1 MPDRDPPGGDGP
13 MFTRESLLGGLPA
26 RRASTILFAIESR
39 TASLVRS
46 NRVNRASYVGERT
59 VAEREQAFLSAMAGG
74 RQAIDVRID
83 EIEGYAAQW
92 ADLAPE
98 GADVRAAIARLL
110 GSKYRFTWD
119 LVPGI
124 RAALGLD
131 DSAVAEAFVRLHS
144 RPLSSIYAERLTPAE
159 RQRWFRA
166 RIARRF
172 ERLPPFW
179 IAYFLALTE
188 TIGEGILIVPVALA
202 AIGPIPAVILLIAL
216 GLANLIALGGLA
228 EAVTR
233 NGSMRYGTAYFGR
246 LVGELL
252 GPAAATAQ
260 SIALGVFNVIVL
272 FAYFLGFS
280 SVFSGA
286 TGIPEGVWV
295 LVLFAV
301 NVYYMRKE
309 SLDDTIA
316 SAVVIGVINLS
327 LVGLIT
333 LVAATHIDPA
343 NLTYTDVPIL
353 NDRAPDAATVGLVFG
368 VILVAFFGHTSVAN
382 ASKLVLTRDPSG
394 RSLLWGNLAALGTVI
409 SVYCLAVVAILG
421 ALGPDPLVATRG
433 TAITPLADAVGP
445 IVSVLGS
452 IYVVLAIGLGS
463 IYVTLGVYNQVI
475 ELVRSPSVDPASVIG
490 RIGAERRTRLIAGLA
505 PALVVVIVLEIL
517 LAIDADW
524 FAGPVGYV
532 GVLAVPLVG
541 GVFPVLLVAAARR
554 KGEYVPGRVVR
565 LLGHPATVAV
575 VGGIFL
581 AGVFLHGLV
590 IWQEPAA
597 RVAALAVGVLTVA
610 LVLRLIA
617 TGRFRRRSIIEL
629 RLDEPGRGVMNVT
642 TEGRA
647 VVTGQPLVLAG
658 HGRPI
663 QPVSVD
669 LAAGPA
675 RELRIWSHQVSAD
688 GWSTSIPAR
697 ATVDGGFEGED
708 SATRIP
714 DKMSSDPMVF
724 PLDGRPVR
732 VSVQLFPPELPG

>member
-1 MPDRDPPGGDGP
+1 
-13 MFTRESLLGGLPA
+13 MFTRDSLLGGLPA
-26 RRASTILFAIESR
+26 RRASTILFTIESR
-39 TASLVRS
+39 TAALVRS
-46 NRVNRASYVGERT
+46 NRVNRASYIGERT
-59 VAEREQAFLSAMAGG
+59 AAEREQAFLSAMAGG
-74 RQAIDVRID
+74 REAIDVRIE
-83 EIEGYAAQW
+83 EIEGYADQW
-92 ADLAPE
+92 ADLVAE

-110 GSKYRFTWD
+110 GSKYRFTRD
-119 LVPGI
+119 LVPRI

-131 DSAVAEAFVRLHS
+131 DPAVAEAFTRLHS
-144 RPLSSIYAERLTPAE
+144 KPLSSIYADRLTPAE

-202 AIGPIPAVILLIAL
+202 AIGPIPGVILLIAL
-216 GLANLIALGGLA
+216 GIANLVTLGGLA

-260 SIALGVFNVIVL
+260 SIALGIFNVVVL

-295 LVLFAV
+295 VVLFAV
-301 NVYYMRKE
+301 NVYYLRKE

-316 SAVVIGVINLS
+316 SAVVIGVINLG

-333 LVAATHIDPA
+333 LVAATHMDPA

-353 NDRAPDAATVGLVFG
+353 NGRAPDAATVGLVFG

-409 SVYCLAVVAILG
+409 AAYCLAVVAFLG
-421 ALGPDPLVATRG
+421 ALGPGPLVATRG

-445 IVSVLGS
+445 LVSVLGS

-475 ELVRSPSVDPASVIG
+475 ELVRSPNIDPGSIIG
-490 RIGAERRTRLIAGLA
+490 RLGAERRTRLIVGLA
-505 PALVVVIVLEIL
+505 PALAVVIVLEVL
-517 LAIDADW
+517 LALDADW

-541 GVFPVLLVAAARR
+541 GVFPMLLVAAARR
-554 KGEYVPGRVVR
+554 KGEYVPGRVIR
-565 LLGHPATVAV
+565 LVGHPATVVV
-575 VGGIFL
+575 VGGVFL
-581 AGVFLHGLV
+581 TGVFVHGLV
-590 IWQEPAA
+590 IWQEPIA
-597 RVAALAVGVLTVA
+597 RVAALAVGVLTVV
-610 LVLRLIA
+610 LVVRLVA
-617 TGRFRRRSIIEL
+617 TGRFRPRSIIEL
-629 RLDEPGRGVMNVT
+629 RLDEPRRGTMSIT
-642 TEGRA
+642 SDGRA
-647 VVTGQPLVLAG
+647 MLTGQPLIVVG
-658 HGRPI
+658 QGRQM

-669 LAAGPA
+669 LAAGPV

-688 GWSTSIPAR
+688 GWSSPIPAR
-697 ATVDGGFEGED
+697 ATIEGGLDGTAAASQVADTGSQGP
-708 SATRIP
+708 A
-714 DKMSSDPMVF
+714 VF
-724 PLDGRPVR
+724 PLDGRAVR
-732 VSVQLFPPELPG
+732 VTVELYPPETTV

>member
-1 MPDRDPPGGDGP
+1 
-13 MFTRESLLGGLPA
+13 MFTRDSLLGGLPA
-26 RRASTILFAIESR
+26 RRASTVLFTIESR
-39 TASLVRS
+39 TAALVRS
-46 NRVNRASYVGERT
+46 NRVNRASYIGERT
-59 VAEREQAFLSAMAGG
+59 AAEREQAFLSAMAGG
-74 RQAIDVRID
+74 REAIDVRIQ
-83 EIEGYAAQW
+83 EIEGYADQW
-92 ADLAPE
+92 ADLVAE

-110 GSKYRFTWD
+110 GSKYRFTHD

-131 DSAVAEAFVRLHS
+131 DPAVAEAFSRLHTK
-144 RPLSSIYAERLTPAE
+144 PLSSIYAERLTAAE

-202 AIGPIPAVILLIAL
+202 AIGPIPAVILLVAL
-216 GLANLIALGGLA
+216 GMANLITLGGLA

-252 GPAAATAQ
+252 GPAAAMAQ
-260 SIALGVFNVIVL
+260 SIALGIFNVVVL

-280 SVFSGA
+280 SVFAGA

-295 LVLFAV
+295 LLLFAV

-316 SAVVIGVINLS
+316 SAVVIGVTNLG

-333 LVAATHIDPA
+333 VVAATHIVPA
-343 NLTYTDVPIL
+343 NLAYTDVPIL
-353 NDRAPDAATVGLVFG
+353 NGRAPDAATVGLVFG

-409 SVYCLAVVAILG
+409 GCYCLAVIAIAG
-421 ALGPDPLVATRG
+421 ALGPGPLVATRG
-433 TAITPLADAVGP
+433 TAITPLAVVAGP

-475 ELVRSPSVDPASVIG
+475 ELIRSPGINPASVIG
-490 RIGAERRTRLIAGLA
+490 RLGATRRTRLVVGLA
-505 PALVVVIVLEIL
+505 PAGVVVLVLEIL
-517 LAIDADW
+517 LALDADW

-565 LLGHPATVAV
+565 LLGHPATVV
-575 VGGIFL
+575 IVGAIFL
-581 AGVFLHGLV
+581 TGVFLHGLV
-590 IWQEPAA
+590 IWQEPVA

-610 LVLRLIA
+610 LIIRLIV
-617 TGRFRRRSIIEL
+617 TGRFRPRSIIEL
-629 RLDEPGRGVMNVT
+629 RLDEPGRGVLNVT
-642 TEGRA
+642 SDGHA
-647 VVTGQPLVLAG
+647 VVAGQGLIVTSAG
-658 HGRPI
+658 RLTE
-663 QPVSVD
+663 PVSID
-669 LAAGPA
+669 LAAGRA
-675 RELRIWSHQVSAD
+675 RELRVWSHQVAAD
-688 GWSTSIPAR
+688 GWSSQIPATTTIDGEPGR
-697 ATVDGGFEGED
+697 ADAA
-708 SATRIP
+708 ATTLETRSP
-714 DKMSSDPMVF
+714 EAAVF
-724 PLDGRPVR
+724 PLEGRAIHVT
-732 VSVQLFPPELPG
+732 VQLSPPDTRG